1 MKVIGEAIAKVIN
14 NLNDKSVIKKVKK
27 DILELC
33 KDFPLYPDF
42 DVWDA
47 STVNLEFACGAFWT
61 ISSTCMSHTWGQSSL
76 RVLAHYFI
84 VSIHG
89 ADPCRAGK
97 VATG

>member
-42 DVWDA
+42 DV
-47 STVNLEFACGAFWT
+47 L
-61 ISSTCMSHTWGQSSL
+61 
-76 RVLAHYFI
+76 
-84 VSIHG
+84 
-89 ADPCRAGK
+89 K
-97 VATG
+97 